1 MALDQEIDIL
11 DPSMAL
17 EQQMEIQP
25 APMMTIHQLIDI
37 IYINNLVPYLDIGLV
52 RTNPH
57 DGCPHDGSLQAGPS
71 VRPNPHDVSLH
82 ARPNMAIG
90 SVGSDPHDVSP

>member
-1 MALDQEIDIL
+1 MALDQEMDIL

-25 APMMTIHQLIDI
+25 APTMTIQQLIDI

-82 ARPNMAIG
+82 AGPNMAIG
-90 SVGSDPHDVSP
+90 SVGSNPHDVSP